1 MLIILPPSESKTVG
15 GQPGPVAVDQLTFPG
30 LAPTRKHLLSTLE
43 EMGCSFLAAQEALS
57 KNSGSAEA
65 AEERIRSLD
74 KMIGIRAT
82 QHAEHESNAAVAS
95 SELLPAVERYTG
107 VAYDALDPTGQ
118 RTGLPLPADARA
130 RLAIGS
136 ALFGVIAADDLIPR
150 YRLSAG
156 SKVLVD
162 GQPRTLRS
170 QWTKPAEGNR
180 IGEELARWREDRAAD
195 TDGAGGGI
203 IDLRSGGYRDL
214 GKVPGAVSLRVES
227 EYPDGS
233 RKVVSHF
240 NKHYKGLVARE
251 LALAGGHLPADPQST
266 GELAEAFAHR
276 IGDVEAFV
284 EANFRTEVRDPSE
297 VTLIVPAE

>member
-1 MLIILPPSESKTVG
+1 MLIILPPSESKTAG
-15 GQPGPVAVDQLTFPG
+15 GRPGPVTVDQLAFPG
-30 LAPTRKHLLSTLE
+30 LAPTRKRLLSSLE

-57 KNSGSAEA
+57 KDSGSAEA

-82 QHAEHESNAAVAS
+82 QHAEHESNATITS

-107 VAYDALDPTGQ
+107 VAYDALDPTGR
-118 RTGLPLPADARA
+118 RTGRPLPAEARA

-136 ALFGVIAADDLIPR
+136 ALFGVIAAEDLIPR

-156 SKVLVD
+156 SKVFVD
-162 GQPRTLRS
+162 GEARTLRS

-180 IGEELARWREDRAAD
+180 IGEELARWREDRAAE

-214 GKVPGAVSLRVES
+214 GIIPGAVSLRVES

-276 IGDVEAFV
+276 IGEVEAFV
-284 EANFRTEVRDPSE
+284 EANFRTEVHDPGE
-297 VTLIVPAE
+297 VTLIVPDE

>member
-43 EMGCSFLAAQEALS
+43 EMGCSFLAAKEALS

-162 GQPRTLRS
+162 DQPRTLRS

-251 LALAGGHLPADPQST
+251 LALAGGHLPADPQGT

-284 EANFRTEVRDPSE
+284 EANFRMEVRDPSE